1 MTTARTH
8 TRTRPSPAVAALRS
22 HAPPSAPTSH
32 SGAGGAPAS
41 GQTRLPWWAAVLPVL
56 AFAVLLALL
65 LGGGEASAAEQQ
77 SGSRVVAEIL
87 ERVAQ
92 ALLG

>member
-1 MTTARTH
+1 MRTARARTH
-8 TRTRPSPAVAALRS
+8 ASPGVTSAREHVPPVA
-22 HAPPSAPTSH
+22 
-32 SGAGGAPAS
+32 

-65 LGGGEASAAEQQ
+65 LGGGEAAAAEQQ
-77 SGSRVVAEIL
+77 AGGEVLAAIL
-87 ERVAQ
+87 ERVEQ

>member
-8 TRTRPSPAVAALRS
+8 TRPSPGVAALRS
-22 HAPPSAPTSH
+22 HAPPPAP
-32 SGAGGAPAS
+32 SGAGGALTS

-77 SGSRVVAEIL
+77 SGSHVVAEIL